1 MSKASTLL
9 LKGIKGKHIVIKIF
23 YTTGNQILGNWSL
36 KFEKWSFFQSSME
49 INLNTG
55 KLYKFVCLIP

>member
-1 MSKASTLL
+1 MPKASTLL
-9 LKGIKGKHIVIKIF
+9 LKGIKGKHIKIF

-49 INLNTG
+49 INLNTE
-55 KLYKFVCLIP
+55 KLYQFVCLIP